1 MKRMLKILLSVLVV
15 YLFTQQ
21 VRAQTYELQIDSIVG
36 IPDTISNGG
45 QVTFYMMLSANS
57 PLFYQGEF
65 FIELEY
71 GGQFYQADSTMAAN
85 TFIGTN
91 APNTL
96 QVTHVFTT
104 DNDLSIGDN
113 VVVVWPRIGN
123 GINPPQEV
131 LNPKTVVITLV
142 EPNGVRELMKERKR
156 IFYPNPASSTL
167 HLMDE
172 LKNEIKQISIY
183 EALGKH
189 VETSRGITPI
199 DVSNLPTGMYFIHA
213 ETQSGTL
220 ISDKLIISR

>member
-1 MKRMLKILLSVLVV
+1 MKQILKILLPVLAIC
-15 YLFTQQ
+15 LLTEQLH
-21 VRAQTYELQIDSIVG
+21 AQTYELQIDSIVG
-36 IPDTISNGG
+36 IPDTIPDGG

-57 PLFYQGEF
+57 PLFYQGNF
-65 FIELEY
+65 FVELEY

-123 GINPPQEV
+123 GVNPPQEV

-142 EPNGVRELMKERKR
+142 EPNGVRELIKERKR
-156 IFYPNPASSTL
+156 IFYPNPASSIL
-167 HLMDE
+167 YLMDE
-172 LKNEIKQISIY
+172 LKIEIKQISIY
-183 EALGKH
+183 DALGKH
-189 VETSRGITPI
+189 VDTSHGSTPI

-213 ETQSGTL
+213 ETQSGML
-220 ISDKLIISR
+220 ISDKLIVSR